1 MTGLNPENAAVFYIT
16 RIHPIFSP
24 FGRQFWRPVLL
35 PAKQCGS
42 KAILLTV
49 LVISILL
56 SVSISAPAAA
66 ANPEPPPPHMD
77 SGPVLKGDGD
87 AGHGKQPES
96 LREELQ
102 PDLSSVLGAFRD
114 IYWTETFSR
123 DPVAAAQKMPLPVP
137 WNRLLER
144 FHIEGFL
151 LNRHVILSEGE
162 VYQAEDRQ
170 RQIHY
175 GWMTSYSSLVGI
187 ALERDDLAAVE
198 RIRRQMVDTLRS
210 LDFPGRNR
218 KLGLVNSNFTK
229 LFLQARDYPRAA
241 VAARDL
247 YRWNDLE
254 PSLQRDLLC
263 ILFTAGAWA
272 DTPLQQRFPGV
283 AAGIEVRPSF
293 WFRSLFR
300 MTDPASR
307 VPAYHEDEERLQI
320 YYFTLQAYSQLLNL
334 AAASGSIDSVI
345 ACGAHLERAFE
356 FITGD
361 SGQTWAVASREL
373 LLDGLSRLVEVPLPD
388 DIDYDVDVD
397 FDLGSPLLKK
407 KDRQY
412 HEFVSLLEFP
422 GGFLTAALVDGAAP
436 DPKRR
441 IFSGLANSTAELA
454 VILIERG
461 DDAGARN
468 AFDALA
474 DLMGTAHIDRRK
486 DKVDQIYDELIRIY
500 VLRGDYT
507 EARGLL
513 DEFIARAR
521 GKRKMYLTFLSAECE
536 VSAGDL
542 GRAWELYWKVT
553 EDLDG

>member
-1 MTGLNPENAAVFYIT
+1 VTGLNPENAAD
-16 RIHPIFSP
+16 FS
-24 FGRQFWRPVLL
+24 
-35 PAKQCGS
+35 CGS
-42 KAILLTV
+42 NTTLLIV
-49 LVISILL
+49 LVLCTLL
-56 SVSISAPAAA
+56 SVSISAPAAG
-66 ANPEPPPPHMD
+66 NPEPPPPHMD
-77 SGPVLKGDGD
+77 SGPVLKDDGD
-87 AGHGKQPES
+87 AGHAKQPES

-114 IYWTETFSR
+114 VYWTETFSR
-123 DPVAAAQKMPLPVP
+123 DPVAAAQKKPLPVP

-151 LNRHVILSEGE
+151 LDRHVILSEGE

-175 GWMTSYSSLVGI
+175 GWMTSYSSLVGM
-187 ALERDDLAAVE
+187 ALERDDMAEVE
-198 RIRRQMVDTLRS
+198 RIRCQMVDTLRS
-210 LDFPGRNR
+210 LDFPGRDR

-241 VAARDL
+241 GAARDL

-263 ILFTAGAWA
+263 ILFAVGARA

-283 AAGIEVRPSF
+283 ATGIEVRPSS

-307 VPAYHEDEERLQI
+307 VPAYHKDEERLQI

-345 ACGAHLERAFE
+345 ACGAHLERAFK
-356 FITGD
+356 IIAGD
-361 SGQTWAVASREL
+361 SGQAWAVASRTR
-373 LLDGLSRLVEVPLPD
+373 LLDGLSHLVEVHLPGD
-388 DIDYDVDVD
+388 TD

-407 KDRQY
+407 KDRKY
-412 HEFVSLLEFP
+412 HEYVKLLEFP

-454 VILIERG
+454 VILIEQG
-461 DDAGARN
+461 DDAGARK

-474 DLMGTAHIDRRK
+474 DLMGTARIDRRK

-500 VLRGDYT
+500 ILRGGYDK
-507 EARGLL
+507 ARGLL
-513 DEFIARAR
+513 DEFIDRAR

-542 GRAWELYWKVT
+542 GRAWELYWKVA